1 MCLAWRYKLWGRRP
15 GQAAGMDLPS
25 QPNAESSGPNGQAA
39 CARVLALEVIRRM
52 RGASQPY
59 LLRCADDSSYV
70 VKFQN
75 NPQHVRV
82 LANEM
87 LAGRLALLIGL
98 PVATPAFVEVSP
110 ALIRGNPPLELE
122 IGSRRVLCLAGL
134 QFGSR
139 YPGVPSQ
146 TLVVD
151 FLPDRLLKK
160 VRNIASVFLGGFVF
174 DKWTCNCNGR
184 QVIFFRSVDEEDPG
198 YSALLIDQGF
208 CFNDG
213 DWSFPDSPIRGLYP
227 RRLVYEKVVGFKS
240 FEPFLSTV
248 ENLDRSQIEACLSQV
263 PEEWCGPDPGQLQQ
277 LAERLYKRRRGIRQ
291 AIIEAKGGSLK
302 PFPNWRET
310 GVVAQST

>member
-1 MCLAWRYKLWGRRP
+1 
-15 GQAAGMDLPS
+15 
-25 QPNAESSGPNGQAA
+25 
-39 CARVLALEVIRRM
+39 M

-59 LLRCADDSSYV
+59 LLRCEDAANYV

-87 LAGRLALLIGL
+87 LACRLALLVGL

-110 ALIRGNPPLELE
+110 TLIQGNPPLEIE
-122 IGSRRVLCLAGL
+122 IGARRVLCLAGL
-134 QFGSR
+134 HFGSR
-139 YPGVPSQ
+139 FPGVPSQ

-151 FLPDRLLKK
+151 FLPDRLL
-160 VRNIASVFLGGFVF
+160 RNVKNLDPVFLGGFVF
-174 DKWTCNCNGR
+174 DKWTCNCDGR
-184 QVIFFRSVDEEDPG
+184 QVVFFRSLDEEGPA

-213 DWSFPDSPIRGLYP
+213 EWSFPDSPIRGLYP

-240 FEPFLSTV
+240 FEPFLSTI
-248 ENLDRSQIEACLSQV
+248 ENLDRSQIEECVLQI
-263 PEEWCGPDPGQLQQ
+263 PEEWCGPDPGRLRD

-291 AIIEAKGGSLK
+291 AVLDAKNSSLQ

-310 GVVAQST
+310 GRLARSG